1 MNARRPVP
9 KRTHYS
15 RRLPACRI
23 SEDQLR
29 DLPSRAV
36 LAGFVRGEG
45 RADVSGFIRHRVF
58 ETEAPPAPPAP
69 QPIPEQIAGELASLR
84 NVVIQLRTDL
94 TTNRSVG

>member
-15 RRLPACRI
+15 CILPSCRI

-45 RADVSGFIRHRVF
+45 RADVSAFIRHRIF
-58 ETEAPPAPPAP
+58 ETEAPPAPPPVPERIVAELTAINERLMRA
-69 QPIPEQIAGELASLR
+69 IPGGTA
-84 NVVIQLRTDL
+84 
-94 TTNRSVG
+94 